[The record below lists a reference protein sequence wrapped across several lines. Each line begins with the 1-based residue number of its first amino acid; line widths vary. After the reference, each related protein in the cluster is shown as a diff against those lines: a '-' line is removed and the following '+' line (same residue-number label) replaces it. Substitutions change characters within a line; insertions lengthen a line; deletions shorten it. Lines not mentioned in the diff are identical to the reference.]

1 MNKKQKKMLV
11 RIIVAALLVVLLT
24 LIPESIIGEKSIVQL
39 GLFLIPYLIIGYD
52 ILKKAFKGIRN
63 KQVFDE
69 NFLMAVA
76 TIGAIIL
83 GDYKEGVAV
92 MLFYQVGELFQSY
105 AIGKSR
111 KNISELMDIRPDY
124 ANIVSDGETKTVS
137 PYEVPVGSVIVVKP
151 GEKVPLDG
159 IVIEGSA
166 SIDTSALTG
175 ESVPREVQYGDEIIS
190 GCINNSGLLKI
201 ETTKEFSESTVSKI
215 LDLVEN
221 ASSKKS
227 KSENFITKFA
237 RVYTPFVCYSA
248 LFLAVVP
255 PIIGGIAT
263 GEFEFSKW
271 IYRALTFLV
280 ISCPCALVISIPLT
294 FFAGIGGASKAGIL
308 IKGSNYLE
316 ALSNAKII
324 AMDKTGTLTKGV
336 FEVTK
341 VNPVNISEEKLLYYA
356 ASAECYSAHPISI
369 SLVNAYAKEINKEE
383 VTDVT
388 EIAGHGV
395 SAKVG
400 NDTVS
405 VGNDKLMKL
414 KNVKYINEPFVGT
427 VCHVVVNDEYAGYI
441 VISDKLKD
449 TSKSAIL
456 KMAKAG
462 IKKTVM
468 LTGDNK
474 FAADSIAALLSID
487 EVHSELL
494 PQDKVNIVEKLLSEK
509 GQKDKLVFVGDGIN
523 DAPVLTRADIGI
535 AMGALGS
542 DAAIEAADVVLMDD
556 NPEKIPLAVGIS
568 KKCIK
573 IVYENIYFAIGVKAI
588 CLLLGAFGI
597 ANMWTA
603 IFADVGV
610 MIIAVLNAIR
620 ALRGVKM

>member
-175 ESVPREVQYGDEIIS
+175 ESVPREVKYGDEIIS

-356 ASAECYSAHPISI
+356 ASAECYSTHPISI

-405 VGNDKLMKL
+405 IGNDKLMKL